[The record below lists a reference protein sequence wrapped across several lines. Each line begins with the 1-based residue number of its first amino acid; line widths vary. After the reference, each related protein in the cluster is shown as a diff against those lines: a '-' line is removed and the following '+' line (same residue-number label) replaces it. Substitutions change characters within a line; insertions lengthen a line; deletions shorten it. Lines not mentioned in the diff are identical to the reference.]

1 MKRHRILTLAFLLV
15 VSSFAAETVSAQFPI
30 KIPKIKADK
39 PKTEE
44 PKTDNNSSDPDQ
56 PTPSKKTI
64 GRANTFVP
72 PKPTSSPAFLWDT
85 LEIKV
90 RSDNKYW
97 KFPNQND
104 YTSWVPQV
112 KFNLFYDNSQ
122 KVRYSAD
129 WSNPDGSPWFS
140 ESLDVQDFGDDGTVL
155 LRSPYSSQNFDTKAT
170 AAVGTYALKI
180 TNTKTG
186 EVAFQGK
193 FKVSKLQLIPND
205 PKMKNRMLF
214 YVDNDWNLAVGYAG
228 FDSDSWRDS
237 DLLPAVLMWFK
248 GNLESK
254 NFEARLFYNNQQIA
268 STDEGGY
275 VNSGQKRGDENCFE
289 FRETC
294 EYSLWKFTWKKFLTQ
309 TDGYQ
314 REKYPNATFTQDKP
328 GEYTVKIFYNGA
340 QVREARF
347 TVDARGGISQS
358 AFSKQIYPTLTIIPV
373 KVTGNLDKWNPVSW
387 KTDAFYGNPI
397 AGFSVP

>member
-1 MKRHRILTLAFLLV
+1 MRRNSILTLAFLLM
-15 VSSFAAETVSAQFPI
+15 VSCLAAGTIQAQFPI
-30 KIPKIKADK
+30 KIPKIKTDK

-44 PKTDNNSSDPDQ
+44 PKTDTNSSEQQNQ
-56 PTPSKKTI
+56 PTSSKTA
-64 GRANTFVP
+64 GGANAFVR
-72 PKPTSSPAFLWDT
+72 PKPTSSPVFLWET
-85 LEIKV
+85 FEIKV
-90 RSDNKYW
+90 KADNKYW

-104 YTSWVPQV
+104 YTSWIPQV

-129 WSNPDGSPWFS
+129 WSNPDGTPWFT
-140 ESLDVQDFGDDGTVL
+140 ESLDVQDFADDGTVL

-170 AAVGTYALKI
+170 SAVGTYGLKI

-186 EVAFQGK
+186 EIAFQGK
-193 FKVSKLQLIPND
+193 FKVSKLPLIPDD

-228 FDSDSWRDS
+228 FDADSWRES

-268 STDEGGY
+268 STDEGGF
-275 VNSGQKRGDENCFE
+275 VNFGQKRGDDNCFE

-294 EYSLWKFTWKKFLTQ
+294 EYTLWKFTWNKFHVETAK
-309 TDGYQ
+309 YQ
-314 REKYPNATFTQDKP
+314 RTKFPNATFTQDKP
-328 GEYTVKIFYNGA
+328 GEYTVKVFYNGA
-340 QVREARF
+340 QVREAKF
-347 TVDARGGISQS
+347 TVDGNGGISQTGY
-358 AFSKQIYPTLTIIPV
+358 SKQIYPSLTIIPV
-373 KVTGNLDKWNPVSW
+373 KVMGNLDKWNPTSW
-387 KTDAFYGNPI
+387 KTDVFYGNPI